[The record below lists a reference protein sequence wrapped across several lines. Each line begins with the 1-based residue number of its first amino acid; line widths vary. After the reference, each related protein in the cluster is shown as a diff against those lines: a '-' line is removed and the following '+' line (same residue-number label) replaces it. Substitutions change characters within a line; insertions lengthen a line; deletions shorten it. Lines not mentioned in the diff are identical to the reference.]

1 MTESIR
7 LKSVQTPI
15 IPVVG
20 ELIRQNPGTISLGQG
35 VVWYPPPPQAAAQL
49 AGFMANP
56 ALNKYQAVYGIPE
69 LLVEIERKLEA
80 ENGIGVGNGSRVFVT
95 AGGNMAF
102 INVLLSIVDPGDE
115 VILNLPFYFNHEMAI
130 VMASCKPVLVPTDDR
145 YQLQPRLIE
154 AAITPRTK
162 AVVTVSP
169 NNPTGVVYPESALR
183 EVNRICRERGVYHI
197 HDEAYEYFTYGNAR
211 HFSPGSIEG
220 SADHTI
226 SIFSLSKSY
235 GFASWRIGY
244 EVIPDHL
251 FGAVN
256 KVQDTVLICPP
267 VVSQYAAVGAMQAGG
282 DWCREK
288 LVALSEVR
296 QVALD
301 LLGGLGDRCL
311 VPEADGA
318 FYFLIRLA
326 TELPAMTV
334 VERLIREYG
343 VAAIPG
349 SVFGM
354 PDGGRGNGCYLRVS
368 YGALQKE
375 TVVEGLGRLVAG
387 LSAIL

>member
-15 IPVVG
+15 IPVIG

-49 AGFMANP
+49 EGFLANP
-56 ALNKYQAVYGIPE
+56 VLNKYQAVYGIPE
-69 LLVEIERKLEA
+69 LVGEIERKLEA
-80 ENGIGVGNGSRVFVT
+80 ENRIEVGNGSRVFVT

-130 VMASCKPVLVPTDDR
+130 VMASCRPVLVPTDDR

-211 HFSPGSIEG
+211 HFSPGSIAG

-282 DWCREK
+282 GWCREK

-296 QVALD
+296 QIALD

-326 TELPAMTV
+326 TGLPSMTV
-334 VERLIREYG
+334 VERLIREHR

-354 PDGGRGNGCYLRVS
+354 SDGCYLRVS

-387 LSAIL
+387 LQAIL

>member
-15 IPVVG
+15 IPVIG

-49 AGFMANP
+49 AGFLANP

-69 LLVEIERKLEA
+69 LVGEIERKLEA
-80 ENGIGVGNGSRVFVT
+80 ENRIEVGKGSSLFVT
-95 AGGNMAF
+95 AGANMAF

-115 VILNLPFYFNHEMAI
+115 VILNTPFYFNHEMAI
-130 VMASCKPVLVPTDDR
+130 VMANCRPVLVPTDDR

-154 AAITPRTK
+154 ASITPRTK

-169 NNPTGVVYPESALR
+169 NNPTGAVYPESVLR

-197 HDEAYEYFTYGNAR
+197 HDEAYEYFTYDNAR
-211 HFSPGSIEG
+211 HFSPGSIAG

-251 FGAVN
+251 SGAVN

-282 DWCREK
+282 GWCREK

-296 QVALD
+296 QIALD
-301 LLGGLGDRCL
+301 LLAGLGDRCL

-326 TELPAMTV
+326 TELPSMTV
-334 VERLIREYG
+334 VERLIREHR

-354 PDGGRGNGCYLRVS
+354 SDGCYLRVS

-387 LSAIL
+387 LKAIL

>member
-15 IPVVG
+15 IPVIG

-49 AGFMANP
+49 AGFLANP

-69 LLVEIERKLEA
+69 LVGEIERKLEA
-80 ENGIGVGNGSRVFVT
+80 ENRIEVGKGSSLFVT
-95 AGGNMAF
+95 AGANMAF

-115 VILNLPFYFNHEMAI
+115 VILNTPFYFNHEMAI
-130 VMASCKPVLVPTDDR
+130 VMANCRPILVPTDDR

-154 AAITPRTK
+154 ASITPRTK

-169 NNPTGVVYPESALR
+169 NNPTGAVYPESVLR

-197 HDEAYEYFTYGNAR
+197 HDEAYEYFTYDNAR
-211 HFSPGSIEG
+211 HFSPGSIAG

-251 FGAVN
+251 SGAVN

-282 DWCREK
+282 GWCREK

-296 QVALD
+296 QIALD
-301 LLGGLGDRCL
+301 LLAGLGDRCL

-326 TELPAMTV
+326 TELPSMTV
-334 VERLIREYG
+334 VERLIREHR

-354 PDGGRGNGCYLRVS
+354 SDGCYLRVS

-387 LSAIL
+387 LKAIL

>member
-1 MTESIR
+1 
-7 LKSVQTPI
+7 VQTPI
-15 IPVVG
+15 IPVIG

-49 AGFMANP
+49 AGFLANP

-69 LLVEIERKLEA
+69 LVGEIERKLEA
-80 ENGIGVGNGSRVFVT
+80 ENRIEVGKGSSLFVT
-95 AGGNMAF
+95 AGANMAF

-115 VILNLPFYFNHEMAI
+115 VILNTPFYFNHEMAI
-130 VMASCKPVLVPTDDR
+130 VMANCRPVLVPTDDR

-169 NNPTGVVYPESALR
+169 NNPTGAVYPESALR

-197 HDEAYEYFTYGNAR
+197 HDEAYEYFTYDNAR
-211 HFSPGSIEG
+211 HFSPGSIAG

-251 FGAVN
+251 SGAVN

-282 DWCREK
+282 GWCREK

-296 QVALD
+296 QIALD
-301 LLGGLGDRCL
+301 LLAGLGDRCL

-326 TELPAMTV
+326 TELPSMTV
-334 VERLIREYG
+334 VERLIREHR

-354 PDGGRGNGCYLRVS
+354 SDGCYLRVS

-387 LSAIL
+387 LKAIL

>member
-1 MTESIR
+1 MESVMTESIR
-7 LKSVQTPI
+7 LKSVQAPI
-15 IPVVG
+15 IPVIG

-49 AGFMANP
+49 AGFLANP
-56 ALNKYQAVYGIPE
+56 VLNKYQAVYGIPE
-69 LLVEIERKLEA
+69 LLGEIERKLEA
-80 ENGIGVGNGSRVFVT
+80 ENRIEVGKGSSLFVT
-95 AGGNMAF
+95 AGANMAF

-115 VILNLPFYFNHEMAI
+115 VILNTPFYFNHEMAI
-130 VMASCKPVLVPTDDR
+130 VMANCRPVLVPTDDR

-169 NNPTGVVYPESALR
+169 NNPTGAVYPESVLR

-211 HFSPGSIEG
+211 HFSPGSIAG

-251 FGAVN
+251 SGAVN

-282 DWCREK
+282 GWCREK
-288 LVALSEVR
+288 LVPLSEVR
-296 QVALD
+296 QIALD

-311 VPEADGA
+311 IPEADGA

-326 TELPAMTV
+326 TDLPSMTV
-334 VERLIREYG
+334 VERLIREHR

-354 PDGGRGNGCYLRVS
+354 SDGCYLRVS

-387 LSAIL
+387 LQAIL

>member
-15 IPVVG
+15 IPVIG

-49 AGFMANP
+49 AGFLANP
-56 ALNKYQAVYGIPE
+56 VLNKYQAVYGIPE
-69 LLVEIERKLEA
+69 LLGEIERKLEA
-80 ENGIGVGNGSRVFVT
+80 ENRIEVGKGSSLFVT
-95 AGGNMAF
+95 AGANMAF

-115 VILNLPFYFNHEMAI
+115 VILNTPFYFNHEMAI
-130 VMASCKPVLVPTDDR
+130 VMANCRPVLVPTDDR

-169 NNPTGVVYPESALR
+169 NNPTGAVYPESVLR
-183 EVNRICRERGVYHI
+183 EVNRVCRERGVYHI

-211 HFSPGSIEG
+211 HFSPGSIAG
-220 SADHTI
+220 STDHTI

-251 FGAVN
+251 SGAVN

-282 DWCREK
+282 GWCREK
-288 LVALSEVR
+288 LADLGEVR
-296 QVALD
+296 QIALD
-301 LLGGLGDRCL
+301 LLAGLGDRCL

-326 TELPAMTV
+326 TELPSMTV
-334 VERLIREYG
+334 VERLIREHR

-354 PDGGRGNGCYLRVS
+354 SDGCYLRVS

-387 LSAIL
+387 LQAIL

>member
-15 IPVVG
+15 IPVIG

-49 AGFMANP
+49 AGFLANP

-69 LLVEIERKLEA
+69 LVGEIERKLEA
-80 ENGIGVGNGSRVFVT
+80 ENRIEVGKGSSLFVT
-95 AGGNMAF
+95 AGANMAF

-115 VILNLPFYFNHEMAI
+115 VILNTPFYFNHEMAI
-130 VMASCKPVLVPTDDR
+130 VMANCRPVLVPTDDR

-169 NNPTGVVYPESALR
+169 NNPTGAVYPESVLR

-197 HDEAYEYFTYGNAR
+197 HDEAYEYFTYDNAR
-211 HFSPGSIEG
+211 HFSPGSIAG

-251 FGAVN
+251 SGAVN

-282 DWCREK
+282 GWCREK

-296 QVALD
+296 QIALD
-301 LLGGLGDRCL
+301 LLAGLGDRCL

-326 TELPAMTV
+326 TELPSMTV
-334 VERLIREYG
+334 VERLIREHR

-354 PDGGRGNGCYLRVS
+354 SDGCYLRVS

-387 LSAIL
+387 LKAIL

>member
-1 MTESIR
+1 MESVMTESIR

-15 IPVVG
+15 IPVIG

-49 AGFMANP
+49 EGFLANP
-56 ALNKYQAVYGIPE
+56 VLNKYQAVYGIPE
-69 LLVEIERKLEA
+69 LVGEIERKLEA
-80 ENGIGVGNGSRVFVT
+80 ENRIEVGNGSRVFVT

-130 VMASCKPVLVPTDDR
+130 VMASCRPVLVPTDDR

-211 HFSPGSIEG
+211 HFSPGSIAG

-282 DWCREK
+282 GWCREK

-326 TELPAMTV
+326 TGLPSMTV
-334 VERLIREYG
+334 VERLIREHH

-354 PDGGRGNGCYLRVS
+354 SDGCYLRVS
-368 YGALQKE
+368 YGALKKE

-387 LSAIL
+387 LQAIL

>member
-15 IPVVG
+15 IPVIG

-49 AGFMANP
+49 EGFLANP
-56 ALNKYQAVYGIPE
+56 VLNKYQAVYGIPE
-69 LLVEIERKLEA
+69 LVGEIERKLEA
-80 ENGIGVGNGSRVFVT
+80 ENRIEVGNGSRVFVT

-130 VMASCKPVLVPTDDR
+130 VMASCRPVLVPTDDR

-211 HFSPGSIEG
+211 HFSPGSIAG

-282 DWCREK
+282 GWCREK

-326 TELPAMTV
+326 TGLPSMTV
-334 VERLIREYG
+334 VERLIREHH

-354 PDGGRGNGCYLRVS
+354 SDGCYLRVS

-387 LSAIL
+387 LQAIL

>member
-7 LKSVQTPI
+7 LKSVQAPI
-15 IPVVG
+15 IPVIG

-49 AGFMANP
+49 AGFLANP

-69 LLVEIERKLEA
+69 LVGEIERKLEA
-80 ENGIGVGNGSRVFVT
+80 ENRIEVGKGSSLFVT
-95 AGGNMAF
+95 AGANMAF

-115 VILNLPFYFNHEMAI
+115 VILNTPFYFNHEMAI
-130 VMASCKPVLVPTDDR
+130 VMANCRPVLVPTDDR

-169 NNPTGVVYPESALR
+169 NNPTGAVYPESALR
-183 EVNRICRERGVYHI
+183 EVNRICSERGVYHI

-211 HFSPGSIEG
+211 HFSPGSIAG

-282 DWCREK
+282 GWCREK

-296 QVALD
+296 QIALD

-326 TELPAMTV
+326 TDLTSMTV
-334 VERLIREYG
+334 VERLIREHR

-354 PDGGRGNGCYLRVS
+354 SDGCYLRVS

-387 LSAIL
+387 LQAIL

>member
-15 IPVVG
+15 IPVIG

-49 AGFMANP
+49 EGFLANP
-56 ALNKYQAVYGIPE
+56 VLNKYQAVYGIPE
-69 LLVEIERKLEA
+69 LVGEIERKLEA
-80 ENGIGVGNGSRVFVT
+80 ENRIEVGNGSRVFVT

-130 VMASCKPVLVPTDDR
+130 VMASCRPVLVPTDDR

-211 HFSPGSIEG
+211 HFSPGSIAG

-282 DWCREK
+282 GWCREK

-326 TELPAMTV
+326 TGLPSMTV
-334 VERLIREYG
+334 VERLIREHH

-354 PDGGRGNGCYLRVS
+354 SDGCYLRVS
-368 YGALQKE
+368 YGALKKE

-387 LSAIL
+387 LQAIL

>member
-1 MTESIR
+1 MESVMTESIR

-15 IPVVG
+15 IPVIG

-49 AGFMANP
+49 AGFLANP

-69 LLVEIERKLEA
+69 LVGEIERKLEA
-80 ENGIGVGNGSRVFVT
+80 ENRIEVGKGSSLFVT
-95 AGGNMAF
+95 AGANMAF

-115 VILNLPFYFNHEMAI
+115 VILNTPFYFNHEMAI
-130 VMASCKPVLVPTDDR
+130 VMANCRPVLVPTDDR

-169 NNPTGVVYPESALR
+169 NNPTGAVYPESALR

-197 HDEAYEYFTYGNAR
+197 HDEAYEYFTYDNAR
-211 HFSPGSIEG
+211 HFSPGSIAG

-251 FGAVN
+251 SGAVN

-282 DWCREK
+282 GWCREK

-296 QVALD
+296 QIALD
-301 LLGGLGDRCL
+301 LLAGLGDRCL

-326 TELPAMTV
+326 TELPSMTV
-334 VERLIREYG
+334 VERLIREHR

-354 PDGGRGNGCYLRVS
+354 SDGCYLRVS

-387 LSAIL
+387 LKAIL

>member
-15 IPVVG
+15 IPVIG

-49 AGFMANP
+49 EGFLANP
-56 ALNKYQAVYGIPE
+56 VLNKYQAVYGIPE
-69 LLVEIERKLEA
+69 LVGEIERKLEA
-80 ENGIGVGNGSRVFVT
+80 ENRIEVGNGSRVFVT

-130 VMASCKPVLVPTDDR
+130 VMASCRPVLVPTDDR

-211 HFSPGSIEG
+211 HFSPGSIAG

-282 DWCREK
+282 GWCREK

-296 QVALD
+296 QIALD

-326 TELPAMTV
+326 TGLPSMTV
-334 VERLIREYG
+334 VERLIREHH

-354 PDGGRGNGCYLRVS
+354 SDGCYLRVS

-387 LSAIL
+387 LQAIL

>member
-1 MTESIR
+1 

-15 IPVVG
+15 IPVIG

-49 AGFMANP
+49 EGFLANP
-56 ALNKYQAVYGIPE
+56 VLNKYQAVYGIPE
-69 LLVEIERKLEA
+69 LVGEIERKLEA
-80 ENGIGVGNGSRVFVT
+80 ENRIEVGNGSRVFVT

-130 VMASCKPVLVPTDDR
+130 VMASCRPVLVPTDDR

-211 HFSPGSIEG
+211 HFSPGSIAG

-282 DWCREK
+282 GWCREK

-296 QVALD
+296 QIALD

-326 TELPAMTV
+326 TGLPSMTV
-334 VERLIREYG
+334 VERLIREHH

-354 PDGGRGNGCYLRVS
+354 SDGCYLRVS

-387 LSAIL
+387 LQAIL

>member
-1 MTESIR
+1 MESVMTESIR

-15 IPVVG
+15 IPVIG

-49 AGFMANP
+49 AGFLANP

-69 LLVEIERKLEA
+69 LVGEIERKLEA
-80 ENGIGVGNGSRVFVT
+80 ENRIEVGKGSSLFVT
-95 AGGNMAF
+95 AGANMAF

-115 VILNLPFYFNHEMAI
+115 VILNTPFYFNHEMAI
-130 VMASCKPVLVPTDDR
+130 VMANCRPVLVPTDDR

-169 NNPTGVVYPESALR
+169 NNPTGAVYPESVLR

-197 HDEAYEYFTYGNAR
+197 HDEAYEYFTYDNAR
-211 HFSPGSIEG
+211 HFSPGSIAG

-251 FGAVN
+251 SGAVN

-282 DWCREK
+282 GWCREK

-296 QVALD
+296 QIALD
-301 LLGGLGDRCL
+301 LLAGLGDRCL

-326 TELPAMTV
+326 TELPSMTV
-334 VERLIREYG
+334 VERLIREHR

-354 PDGGRGNGCYLRVS
+354 SDGCYLRVS

-387 LSAIL
+387 LKAIL

>member
-1 MTESIR
+1 MESVMTESIR

-15 IPVVG
+15 IPVIG

-49 AGFMANP
+49 EGFLANP
-56 ALNKYQAVYGIPE
+56 VLNKYQAVYGIPE
-69 LLVEIERKLEA
+69 LVGEIERKLEA
-80 ENGIGVGNGSRVFVT
+80 ENRIEVGNGSRVFVT

-130 VMASCKPVLVPTDDR
+130 VMASCRPVLVPTDDR

-211 HFSPGSIEG
+211 HFSPGSIAG

-282 DWCREK
+282 GWCREK

-296 QVALD
+296 QIALD

-326 TELPAMTV
+326 TGLPSMTV
-334 VERLIREYG
+334 VERLIREHR

-354 PDGGRGNGCYLRVS
+354 SDGCYLRVS

-387 LSAIL
+387 LQAIL

>member
-7 LKSVQTPI
+7 LKSVQAPI
-15 IPVVG
+15 IPVIG

-49 AGFMANP
+49 EGFLANP

-69 LLVEIERKLEA
+69 LVGEIERKLEA
-80 ENGIGVGNGSRVFVT
+80 ENRIEVGKGSSLFVT
-95 AGGNMAF
+95 AGANMAF

-115 VILNLPFYFNHEMAI
+115 VILNTPFYFNHEMAI
-130 VMASCKPVLVPTDDR
+130 VMANCRPVLVPTDDR

-169 NNPTGVVYPESALR
+169 NNPTGAVYPESALR

-211 HFSPGSIEG
+211 HFSPGSIAG

-251 FGAVN
+251 SGAVN

-282 DWCREK
+282 GWCREK
-288 LVALSEVR
+288 LVPLSEVR
-296 QVALD
+296 QIALD

-311 VPEADGA
+311 IPEADGA

-326 TELPAMTV
+326 TDLPSMTV
-334 VERLIREYG
+334 VERLIREHR

-354 PDGGRGNGCYLRVS
+354 SDGCYLRVS

-375 TVVEGLGRLVAG
+375 TVVEGLSRLVAG
-387 LSAIL
+387 LQAIL

>member
-15 IPVVG
+15 IPVIG

-49 AGFMANP
+49 AGFLANP

-69 LLVEIERKLEA
+69 LVGEIERKLEA
-80 ENGIGVGNGSRVFVT
+80 ENRIEVGKGSSLFVT
-95 AGGNMAF
+95 AGANMAF

-115 VILNLPFYFNHEMAI
+115 VILNTPFYFNHEMAI
-130 VMASCKPVLVPTDDR
+130 VMANCRPVLVPTDDR

-169 NNPTGVVYPESALR
+169 NNPTGAVYPESVLR

-197 HDEAYEYFTYGNAR
+197 HDEAYEYFTYDNAR
-211 HFSPGSIEG
+211 HFSPGSIAG

-251 FGAVN
+251 SGAVN

-282 DWCREK
+282 GWCREK

-296 QVALD
+296 QIALD
-301 LLGGLGDRCL
+301 LLAGLGDRCL

-326 TELPAMTV
+326 TELPSLTV
-334 VERLIREYG
+334 VERLIREHR

-354 PDGGRGNGCYLRVS
+354 SDGCYLRVS

-387 LSAIL
+387 LKAIL

>member
-15 IPVVG
+15 IPVIG

-49 AGFMANP
+49 AGFLANP

-69 LLVEIERKLEA
+69 LVGEIERKLEA
-80 ENGIGVGNGSRVFVT
+80 ENRIEVGKGSSLFVT
-95 AGGNMAF
+95 AGANMAF

-115 VILNLPFYFNHEMAI
+115 VILNTPFYFNHEMAI
-130 VMASCKPVLVPTDDR
+130 VMANCRPVLVPTDDR

-154 AAITPRTK
+154 ASITPRTK

-169 NNPTGVVYPESALR
+169 NNPTGAVYPESVLR

-197 HDEAYEYFTYGNAR
+197 HDEAYEYFTYDNAR
-211 HFSPGSIEG
+211 HFSPGSIAG

-251 FGAVN
+251 SGAVN

-282 DWCREK
+282 GWCREK

-296 QVALD
+296 QIALD
-301 LLGGLGDRCL
+301 LLAGLGDRCL

-326 TELPAMTV
+326 TELPSMTV
-334 VERLIREYG
+334 VERLIREHR

-354 PDGGRGNGCYLRVS
+354 SDGCYLRVS

-387 LSAIL
+387 LQAIL

>member
-1 MTESIR
+1 MESVMTESIR

-15 IPVVG
+15 IPVIG

-49 AGFMANP
+49 EGFLANP
-56 ALNKYQAVYGIPE
+56 VLNKYQAVYGIPE
-69 LLVEIERKLEA
+69 LVGEIERKLEA
-80 ENGIGVGNGSRVFVT
+80 ENRIEVGNGSRVFVT

-130 VMASCKPVLVPTDDR
+130 VMASCRPVLVPTDDR

-211 HFSPGSIEG
+211 HFSPGSIAG

-282 DWCREK
+282 GWCREK

-326 TELPAMTV
+326 TGLPSMTV
-334 VERLIREYG
+334 VERLIREHH

-354 PDGGRGNGCYLRVS
+354 SDGCYLRVS

-387 LSAIL
+387 LQAIL

>member
-15 IPVVG
+15 IPVIG

-49 AGFMANP
+49 AGFLANP

-69 LLVEIERKLEA
+69 LVGEIERKLEA
-80 ENGIGVGNGSRVFVT
+80 ENRIEVGKGSSLFVT
-95 AGGNMAF
+95 AGANMAF

-115 VILNLPFYFNHEMAI
+115 VILNTPFYFNHEMAI
-130 VMASCKPVLVPTDDR
+130 VMANCRPVLVPTDDR

-169 NNPTGVVYPESALR
+169 NNPTGAVYPESVLR

-197 HDEAYEYFTYGNAR
+197 HDEAYEYFTYDNAR
-211 HFSPGSIEG
+211 HFSPGSIAG

-251 FGAVN
+251 SGAVN

-282 DWCREK
+282 GWCREK

-296 QVALD
+296 QIALD
-301 LLGGLGDRCL
+301 LLAGLGDRCL
-311 VPEADGA
+311 VPQADGA

-326 TELPAMTV
+326 TELPSMTV
-334 VERLIREYG
+334 VERLIREHR

-354 PDGGRGNGCYLRVS
+354 SDGCYLRVS

-387 LSAIL
+387 LKAIL